1 MLDVNKEFRPDCKS
15 VHEFFQEPGTGF
27 YIPIYQ
33 REYSWDSENINQ
45 LMEDICY
52 GVENLLQDKNAVR
65 FLGSVIRIRSG
76 SVPEDV
82 SEPKAKPSR
91 ADIVIDGQQRITSIA
106 LLASLLYQRI
116 SALKSQISVE
126 SPLSELS
133 DAISNRLR
141 TLEDLFSLDLRRGSP
156 KRKPILIR
164 ESVDKWAFDG
174 ADEDFYKSSEAL
186 YVATFIRAIVNGGD
200 HFPSIQKKVDEEK
213 NARVRLNLG
222 HMNNRLIQVE
232 NAHRNNDDGNRNV
245 NEDFSYP
252 QAKKII
258 ESIEQEDIWDYE
270 RAHLRERLLETGDEE
285 ILEDDSLLCSLVQL
299 FAFHHYLTARCF
311 FSVIEP
317 TTEEWAFDM
326 FQSLNATGTP
336 LTAIETFRPLVLN
349 TVKQERKDFSGSE
362 EEKHLSKIDELF
374 QNTNSASAKDKL
386 TNEYLTAFALAYSGH
401 KLPRQ
406 FSKQRLWLTQNYN
419 RSDDKAEFLQRM
431 ADVADYWTNIVK
443 YNRELQGPIPHYE
456 SLSVD
461 QRQLMTL
468 CLLYLQDA
476 GHRIAHAVLS
486 RFHSK
491 VIRNKDE
498 FSVTE
503 FIKACKMIAAFF
515 TIWRS
520 AKSNAGLDDVY
531 RGLLRKPQ
539 ISWQGSEASL
549 TSAELSKSLLKE
561 LKNQDIGD
569 SSSWKERAVRE
580 LRFDNGRQ
588 VCRFSLFVSAHNTM
602 PDTDYPGL
610 MKKAR
615 DGSNPLL
622 KAEHWLDS
630 NLREIEHIAPKKQD
644 ADSSWDE
651 RLYTA
656 DQEYELIGNLTLLAP
671 EINKSISNRNWK
683 AKWLC
688 YCHLAEGDS
697 SKLEE
702 LSALAKGNKVDLQV
716 DTLERLKK
724 AEVKHYVQPITAVGI
739 DGQWCVELVERRTS
753 RICDIVWDRM
763 SVWLG

>member
-52 GVENLLQDKNAVR
+52 GVENLLQDNNAVR
-65 FLGSVIRIRSG
+65 FLGSIIRIRSG
-76 SVPEDV
+76 SVPEDA
-82 SEPKAKPSR
+82 SEPKANPSR

-116 SALKSQISVE
+116 NVLMGQISDE
-126 SPLSELS
+126 SPLIDLS

-141 TLEDLFSLDLRRGSP
+141 TLEDLFSLDLGRGTP

-164 ESVDKWAFDG
+164 ESIDKWAFEG
-174 ADEDFYKSSEAL
+174 ADEYYYKSSEAF
-186 YVATFIRAIVNGGD
+186 YVATFIRAIANESD
-200 HFPSIQKKVDEEK
+200 QFPSIRKKVDGER

-222 HMNNRLIQVE
+222 HMNSRLSQVE
-232 NAHRNNDDGNRNV
+232 KAHQDYDDGNRDV

-252 QAKKII
+252 HAKKII
-258 ESIEQEDIWDYE
+258 RSIEQEAIWDYE
-270 RAHLRERLLETGDEE
+270 RPVLRARLLELDDEE

-299 FAFHHYLTARCF
+299 FAFHHYLTARCY

-317 TTEEWAFDM
+317 TTQEWAFDM

-349 TVKQERKDFSGSE
+349 TIKQEGKVFSGSD

-406 FSKQRLWLTQNYN
+406 FSKQRLWLTQNYT
-419 RSDDKAEFLQRM
+419 RSKDKAEFLRRM
-431 ADVADYWTNIVK
+431 ADVADYWTNIVN

-461 QRQLMTL
+461 ERQLMTL

-476 GHRIAHAVLS
+476 GHRIAHAILS
-486 RFHSK
+486 RFHSR
-491 VIRNKDE
+491 VIRDNDDI
-498 FSVTE
+498 SVTE
-503 FIKACKMIAAFF
+503 FVKACKSIAAFF

-520 AKSNAGLDDVY
+520 ARSNAGLDDVY

-539 ISWQGSEASL
+539 MSWQGSEASL
-549 TSAELSKSLLKE
+549 SSVELSKCLLEE
-561 LKNQDIGD
+561 LQNQDIGD
-569 SSSWKERAVRE
+569 KSSWKERAERE
-580 LRFDNGRQ
+580 LRFDNVRQ
-588 VCRFSLFVSAHNTM
+588 VCRFSLFVSAH
-602 PDTDYPGL
+602 DTVLDEDDPGL
-610 MKKAR
+610 MKEAR
-615 DGSNPLL
+615 EGSNPLL
-622 KAEHWLDS
+622 EARHWLDI
-630 NLREIEHIAPKKQD
+630 NLREIEHIAPKKHD

-651 RLYTA
+651 RLYTTN
-656 DQEYELIGNLTLLAP
+656 QEYELIGNLTLLSP
-671 EINKSISNRNWK
+671 EVNKSISNRNWK

-688 YCHLAEGDS
+688 YCHLAESDTS
-697 SKLEE
+697 QLDKLR
-702 LSALAKGNKVDLQV
+702 ALAKRGNVDLQP
-716 DTLERLKK
+716 DTVERLRN
-724 AEVKHYVQPITAVGI
+724 ATVKHYVQPITKVGI
-739 DGQWCVELVERRTS
+739 DGQWSAELVTRRTS

-763 SVWLG
+763 SKWLG